1 MRLIKNKRW
10 CNMFDTE
17 LITGITIGA
26 AATVPIVVAIVQIFK
41 MTGWLQDKYA
51 PFVAIGAGIIVSFLM
66 AHDTND
72 WSANILS
79 GILFG
84 LAASGLYSGIK
95 SSAHAIQMDRMKEQK
110 AKEAKNNKYGDKNN
124 C

>member
-1 MRLIKNKRW
+1 
-10 CNMFDTE
+10 MFDTE
-17 LITGITIGA
+17 LIQGITIGA

-51 PFVAIGAGIIVSFLM
+51 PFVAIGAGIIISFLM
-66 AHDTND
+66 AHETND

-95 SSAHAIQMDRMKEQK
+95 SSAHAIQMDRMNEQREK
-110 AKEAKNNKYGDKNN
+110 DKYGNKNNH
-124 C
+124 